1 MRVIFFGTSTFAVP
15 SLEAVL
21 TGGHSV
27 AMCVTQPDRPRGR
40 GLRPGPSP
48 VKEAAERLQVP
59 LSQPARPVAGP
70 LRPLEA
76 QVGVVVAYGNLI
88 PREILMLPA
97 YDCLGV
103 HPSLL
108 PKYRGAAPIA
118 WAILNGET
126 ETGVSIF
133 RLNERLDAGDV
144 LLQRR
149 VSVAPN
155 EETDVLAARL
165 ASLGADALVVAL
177 TAIQEGTATFTAQ
190 DDTAA
195 SLAPKLTKAQGRID
209 WTQSAEQIER
219 QVRATI
225 PWPGA
230 TTSWHGASLKV
241 WGARIGAAAREGA
254 APGTVLVATAEC
266 LEVAC
271 GTGSLSMLDVQP
283 ADKRRMSIAAFLAGH
298 KVQGGDTFESE
309 EQETGGG
316 RTTSTS

>member
-1 MRVIFFGTSTFAVP
+1 MRVIFFGTSAFAVP

-88 PREILMLPA
+88 PREILTLPA

-155 EETDVLAARL
+155 EETDMLAARL

-177 TAIQEGTATFTAQ
+177 TALQEGTATFTAQ

-230 TTSWHGASLKV
+230 TTSWLGALLKV
-241 WGARIGAAAREGA
+241 WGVRIGAAAREGA
-254 APGTVLVATAEC
+254 APGTVHVATAEC

-271 GTGSLSMLDVQP
+271 GTGSLSILDVQP

-298 KVQGGDTFESE
+298 TVQVGDTFGSE
-309 EQETGGG
+309 GQETGGG
-316 RTTSTS
+316 RNTSTS